1 MDSVESSDSVPA
13 PTVVRLTGS
22 EALKLHLTLVGG
34 LGLCIAG
41 FYFEINRAVGGNA
54 LSWAYVFEW
63 PLFAGFAIYM
73 WWNLL
78 HRGRVH
84 RRPPAPMRVAPEHV
98 GMLKAWQEHQR
109 QLAAT
114 ETALTRREPDAEPMS
129 ERARPGGLSSPGGQ
143 TLP

>member
-1 MDSVESSDSVPA
+1 MDSVESSDPVPA
-13 PTVVRLTGS
+13 PTGVRLTGW
-22 EALKLHLTLVGG
+22 EALKLHLTLAVGV
-34 LGLCIAG
+34 GLCIAG
-41 FYFEINRAVGGNA
+41 FSFEIHRAVGGNA

-78 HRGRVH
+78 HRGRVR
-84 RRPPAPMRVAPEHV
+84 RRPPALPRVAPEHL

-109 QLAAT
+109 ALAAA
-114 ETALTRREPDAEPMS
+114 ETALTRREPDASPLS
-129 ERARPGGLSSPGGQ
+129 ELPRPGGVSSPGGQ

>member
-1 MDSVESSDSVPA
+1 MDSVESSDPAPA
-13 PTVVRLTGS
+13 PTVVRLTGW
-22 EALKLHLTLVGG
+22 EALKLHLTLGVG
-34 LGLCIAG
+34 LGLCVAG
-41 FYFEINRAVGGNA
+41 FSFEIHRALGGNA

-78 HRGRVH
+78 HRGRVR
-84 RRPPAPMRVAPEHV
+84 RRPPPPPRVAPEHL

-109 QLAAT
+109 ALAAT
-114 ETALTRREPDAEPMS
+114 ETVSTRPKPAAAPTS
-129 ERARPGGLSSPGGQ
+129 GRPRSGGVTSPGGQ